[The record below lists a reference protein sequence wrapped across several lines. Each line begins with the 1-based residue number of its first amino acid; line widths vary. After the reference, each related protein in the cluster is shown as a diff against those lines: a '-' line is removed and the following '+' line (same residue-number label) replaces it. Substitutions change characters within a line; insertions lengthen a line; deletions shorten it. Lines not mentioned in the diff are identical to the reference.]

1 MIKTEAII
9 NNVMASRIV
18 RKIKRKA
25 NSIKETLPSI
35 VVTPPDLTD
44 MKVKAKNQVED
55 KNDNVTKAN
64 INEAEMNEAST
75 SQVSAQTMA
84 GINVSQLIA
93 ELSENSRASKG
104 EIENIQR
111 RLLHQ
116 ANEILKVNA
125 FANHPVPEPRIVD
138 STQKY
143 SNKPVYGR
151 IPVLLPRNNVP
162 NQALN
167 QGIEI
172 SRQNLTNPNMAA
184 LKADVR
190 PDNQLETQLVPEKLQ
205 ESLGNGAMINGA
217 QGNMQRVAM
226 PVDAGRVFFY
236 ETGSA
241 GRSAASARAAPTRG
255 KCLVHSKFQIIL
267 NSFFIPSFV

>member
-1 MIKTEAII
+1 
-9 NNVMASRIV
+9 MASRIV

-25 NSIKETLPSI
+25 NSIKDTLPAI
-35 VVTPPDLTD
+35 VVTPPDLRD
-44 MKVKAKNQVED
+44 MKVKAKNQIDD
-55 KNDNVTKAN
+55 KNDNVSKEAINETE
-64 INEAEMNEAST
+64 INEATT
-75 SQVSAQTMA
+75 SHVSAQNMA
-84 GINVSQLIA
+84 TINVSQLIA

-111 RLLHQ
+111 RLLQQ

-125 FANHPVPEPRIVD
+125 FANNHPVPEPRIVD
-138 STQKY
+138 TTKKY

-167 QGIEI
+167 QGSN
-172 SRQNLTNPNMAA
+172 SRQNLTNPNMAVA
-184 LKADVR
+184 MKADVR
-190 PDNQLETQLVPEKLQ
+190 PDNQLEAQLVPEKLQ
-205 ESLGNGAMINGA
+205 ECLGNGAMINGA

-226 PVDAGRVFFY
+226 PMPVDAGRGVFFY

-241 GRSAASARAAPTRG
+241 GGSAASARAAPTRG
-255 KCLVHSKFQIIL
+255 KCLVLSEFK
-267 NSFFIPSFV
+267 FFILKPFFRLFV